1 MYQGKTEFSPDV
13 YAKRNLN
20 VVIIIMEVDNEILP
34 TTLISF
40 FILMPLATQA
50 LTTVFGNN
58 PAQDDA
64 IPVQNQ

>member
-20 VVIIIMEVDNEILP
+20 VVIIIVKVDNEILP
-34 TTLISF
+34 TTFISF
-40 FILMPLATQA
+40 LILMPLATQA
-50 LTTVFGNN
+50 LTTVFSDN
-58 PAQDDA
+58 PAQDNA